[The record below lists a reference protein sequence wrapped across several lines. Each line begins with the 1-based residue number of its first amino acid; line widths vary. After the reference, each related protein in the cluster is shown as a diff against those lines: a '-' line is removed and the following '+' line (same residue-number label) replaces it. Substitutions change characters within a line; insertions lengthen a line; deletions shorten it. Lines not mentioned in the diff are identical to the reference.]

1 MNNEE
6 LINEIKNEKILLTN
20 KYNSCF
26 YSSFIFL
33 INVIIAYYYEYY
45 IYSFLFLI
53 LFITSIIFHTKKNKI
68 SLLLDKISIILVIF
82 YGGYL
87 FYNKLI
93 ISEKSYKNFIIYFL
107 ILATFITT
115 IYLFYYGYYTKKYCY
130 CYDENIANYY
140 HSFLHILSSIGHIFI
155 TIL

>member
-1 MNNEE
+1 MNNGK
-6 LINEIKNEKILLTN
+6 LVCKNILLTN

-33 INVIIAYYYEYY
+33 INVFIAYYYKYY

-53 LFITSIIFHTKKNKI
+53 LFITSIIFHTQKNKI
-68 SLLLDKISIILVIF
+68 SFIFDKISIILIVI

-87 FYNKLI
+87 FYNKII
-93 ISEKSYKNFIIYFL
+93 ISEKSYQNFIIYFS
-107 ILATFITT
+107 ILSTFVIT
-115 IYLFYYGYYTKKYCY
+115 IYLFYYGYYTKNYCY
-130 CYDENIANYY
+130 CDDEIIANYY

-155 TIL
+155 MIL